1 MSKVHVAAAI
11 IQRAGS
17 VFAAH
22 RTASQ
27 CGPGW
32 EFPGGRVEED
42 ETSEQAVRREIAE
55 ELGARLSTTWLL
67 DTVSNDYPTFELEM
81 DCFVCELAEGESLTL
96 SEHDEGRWVGRD
108 ELLGLEWLPAD
119 RKVARIL
126 GMFWDQIFAAQHL

>member
-11 IQRAGS
+11 IQREGG

-55 ELGARLSTTWLL
+55 ELGARLSTTWPL
-67 DTVSNDYPTFELEM
+67 DTVSYDYPTFELEM
-81 DCFVCELAEGESLTL
+81 DCFGCELAEGESLTL

>member
-1 MSKVHVAAAI
+1 MSRVHVAAAI
-11 IQRAGS
+11 IQREGR

-22 RTASQ
+22 RTTSQ

-32 EFPGGRVEED
+32 EFPGGRVEEG

-67 DTVSNDYPTFELEM
+67 DTVTYDYPTFRLEM
-81 DCFVCELAEGESLTL
+81 DCFVCELADGETLTL
-96 SEHDEGRWVGRD
+96 SEHDEGRWVSRD

-119 RKVARIL
+119 LEVTRIL
-126 GMFWDQIFAAQHL
+126 GLFWDQAFAAEHL

>member
-11 IQRAGS
+11 IQREGG

-67 DTVSNDYPTFELEM
+67 DTVSYDYPTFELEM
-81 DCFVCELAEGESLTL
+81 DCFVCELTKGESLTL

-108 ELLGLEWLPAD
+108 ELFGLEWLPAD